1 MNRKKKKRFRCVFS
15 QIVFILSRI
24 KERERER
31 ESDDDD
37 SDDGFD
43 VHVVDFF
50 GGETTTT
57 TGKSS
62 FGKNNF

>member
-1 MNRKKKKRFRCVFS
+1 MCLFANRLHPLPHKR
-15 QIVFILSRI
+15 
-24 KERERER
+24 ERERER